1 VSPCTRRLR
10 RAAPDLIVAD
20 VNGKTLALLDWLR
33 RAGGALCDAATDTPV
48 IVLTS
53 NGDELHRVRLLERGA
68 TT

>member
-10 RAAPDLIVAD
+10 RTAPDLIVAD
-20 VNGKTLALLDWLR
+20 VNGRTLALLDWLR